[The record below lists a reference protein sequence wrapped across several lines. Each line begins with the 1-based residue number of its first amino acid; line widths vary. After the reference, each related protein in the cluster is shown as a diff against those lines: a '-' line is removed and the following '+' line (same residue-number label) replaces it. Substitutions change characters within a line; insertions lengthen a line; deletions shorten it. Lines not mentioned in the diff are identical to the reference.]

1 MSEGELQ
8 AMTDR
13 EIMEAILELWYEQAD
28 QMEPRT

>member
-8 AMTDR
+8 AMADR

-28 QMEPRT
+28 QLEARK